1 MGTNWLQTTLNW
13 TEQRVGQASDGFR
26 EILGKI
32 KNEPAMTVTD
42 LATFIMLHPETHKE
56 RSDFLGLTY
65 YTYSLHLGNV
75 DLLLETREG
84 NEHKVLECRVD
95 ENNQVISH
103 YRSYDAK
110 AKERLAIPLDIKQYH
125 N

>member
-42 LATFIMLHPETHKE
+42 LATFIMLHPETDKE

-65 YTYSLHLGNV
+65 CTYSLHLGNV
-75 DLLLETREG
+75 DLLLETKEG

-95 ENNQVISH
+95 ENYQVISH

-110 AKERLAIPLDIKQYH
+110 AKERLAVPLDIKQYH